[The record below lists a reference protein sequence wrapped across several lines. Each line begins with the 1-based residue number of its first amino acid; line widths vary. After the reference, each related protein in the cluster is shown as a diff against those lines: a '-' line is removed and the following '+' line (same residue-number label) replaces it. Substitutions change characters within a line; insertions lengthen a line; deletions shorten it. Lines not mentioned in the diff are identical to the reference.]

1 MFEEE
6 SVGSPIWKPNESQIR
21 NANITKLLS
30 HANQKAGLDFSNYW
44 DLHQYSIDHSDKFWR
59 LVADYCGAIGDF
71 SGPVRVGES
80 MIDTKWFPE
89 ASLNFSETMLARR
102 DKADAIVFRGENKVE
117 LRLSF
122 NDLYEQ
128 VAKVQAHMK
137 ACGVGPGDRVAAFVP
152 NHPAAIIGMLATSS
166 IGAIWS
172 SCSPD
177 FGKQGV
183 LDRFGQIEPKLIFV
197 VDGYYY
203 NGKAHDTIERVKGFL
218 DNLPSIENIVMV
230 EYIQTYQGDI
240 ESCSTL
246 LEVLSSQPENEVVF
260 THVPFDHPLCILYSS
275 GTTGAP
281 KCIVHGHGGT
291 LLQHLKELQLHA
303 DVREDDRVFYFTTCS
318 WMMWNWLVSALAS
331 KATVMLYDG
340 SPFYPG
346 PRTLWD
352 FAEAEKFTLFGTSA
366 KYVEAL
372 QKVGFSPKSEHNL
385 EALRG
390 MASTGSP
397 LSAEGYDFV
406 YSEIKDDLH
415 LASISG
421 GTDIVSCFVLGV
433 PILPVYRGEIQ
444 APGLGMDVQVWSD
457 EGESVHQERGELI
470 CAQSFPSRPVFFWSD
485 EGDKKYHSAYY
496 EHFENVWA
504 HGDFAEITEHGGV
517 VIYGRSDAVLNPGGV
532 RIGTAEIY
540 RQVDKVEAV
549 LESIVIGQ
557 EWKNDVRVVL
567 FVKMREG
574 QELTDVLI
582 KGIKSTIRTECTPRH
597 VPAKILEVGDIPRTK
612 SGKIVE
618 ISVRDIVHGREIKN
632 KESLANPE
640 ALEFFKNR
648 VELLSI

>member
-1 MFEEE
+1 M
-6 SVGSPIWKPNESQIR
+6 STPIWKPNESQIL
-21 NANITKLLS
+21 NANVTKFIS
-30 HANQKAGLDFSNYW
+30 FVNQERGLKLSNYW
-44 DLHQYSIDHSDKFWR
+44 DLHQFSIDHSDNFWR
-59 LVADYCGAIGDF
+59 LCADYCGAVGDF
-71 SGPVRVGES
+71 SGPERVGES
-80 MIDTKWFPE
+80 MVDTQWFPE
-89 ASLNFSETMLARR
+89 AKLNFAETMLSRR
-102 DKADAIVFRGENKVE
+102 DEKDAIVFRGENKIE

-122 NDLYEQ
+122 SDLYLQ
-128 VAKVQAHMK
+128 VAKVQSHMRS
-137 ACGVGPGDRVAAFVP
+137 CGVGPGDRVAAFLP
-152 NHPAAIIGMLATSS
+152 NHPAAIIGMLATTS

-177 FGKQGV
+177 FGRQGV
-183 LDRFGQIEPKLIFV
+183 LDRFGQIEPKMIFV

-203 NGKAHDTIERVKGFL
+203 NGKAHDTIERVKSFL
-218 DNLPSIENIVMV
+218 DDLPSVEKVVMV
-230 EYIQTYQGDI
+230 EYIQTYTGDI
-240 ESCSTL
+240 ENCSTL
-246 LEVLSSQPENEVVF
+246 LEITSNLPDKEVEF
-260 THVPFDHPLCILYSS
+260 KQVPFDHPLYILYSS

-291 LLQHLKELQLHA
+291 LLQHLKEQQLHA
-303 DVREDDRVFYFTTCS
+303 DIRKDDRVFYFTTCS

-331 KATVMLYDG
+331 KATLMLYDG

-346 PRTLWD
+346 AKALWD

-366 KYVEAL
+366 KYIEAL
-372 QKVGFSPKSEHNL
+372 QKVGFSPKSGRNL

-433 PILPVYRGEIQ
+433 PTLPVYRGEIQ
-444 APGLGMDVQVWSD
+444 APGLGMDVQVWND
-457 EGESVHQERGELI
+457 EGESVRQQRGELI
-470 CAQSFPSRPVFFWSD
+470 CAQSFPSRPVFFWRD
-485 EGDKKYHSAYY
+485 EGGQKYYSAYY
-496 EHFENVWA
+496 EHFEGVWA
-504 HGDFAEITEHGGV
+504 HGDFAEITKNGGV

-540 RQVDKVEAV
+540 RQVDKIEAV

-574 QELTDVLI
+574 QELTDSLI
-582 KGIKSTIRTECTPRH
+582 QEIKLVIRTECTPRH

-618 ISVRDIVHGREIKN
+618 ISVRDIVHGLEIKN

-648 VELLSI
+648 EELLSI

>member
-1 MFEEE
+1 M
-6 SVGSPIWKPNESQIR
+6 STPIWKPNESQIL
-21 NANITKLLS
+21 NANVTKFIS
-30 HANQKAGLDFSNYW
+30 FVNQERGLKLSNYW
-44 DLHQYSIDHSDKFWR
+44 DLHQFSIDHSDNFWR
-59 LVADYCGAIGDF
+59 LCADYCGAVGDF
-71 SGPVRVGES
+71 SGPERVGES
-80 MIDTKWFPE
+80 MVDTQWFPE
-89 ASLNFSETMLARR
+89 AKLNFAETMLSRR
-102 DKADAIVFRGENKVE
+102 DEKDAIVFRGENKIE
-117 LRLSF
+117 LHLSF
-122 NDLYEQ
+122 SDLYLQ
-128 VAKVQAHMK
+128 VAKVQSHMRS
-137 ACGVGPGDRVAAFVP
+137 CGVGPGDRVAAFLP
-152 NHPAAIIGMLATSS
+152 NHPAAIIGMLATTS

-183 LDRFGQIEPKLIFV
+183 LDRFGQIEPKMIFV

-203 NGKAHDTIERVKGFL
+203 NGKAHDTIERVKSFL
-218 DNLPSIENIVMV
+218 DDLPSVEKVVMV
-230 EYIQTYQGDI
+230 EYIQTYTGDI
-240 ESCSTL
+240 ENCSTL
-246 LEVLSSQPENEVVF
+246 LEITSNLPDKEVEF
-260 THVPFDHPLCILYSS
+260 KQVPFDHPLYILYSS

-291 LLQHLKELQLHA
+291 LLQHLKEQQLHA
-303 DVREDDRVFYFTTCS
+303 DIRKDDRVFYFTTCS

-346 PRTLWD
+346 AKALWD

-366 KYVEAL
+366 KYIEAL
-372 QKVGFSPKSEHNL
+372 QKVGFSPKSGRNL

-433 PILPVYRGEIQ
+433 PTLPVYRGEIQ
-444 APGLGMDVQVWSD
+444 APGLGMDVQVWND
-457 EGESVHQERGELI
+457 EGESVRQQRGELI
-470 CAQSFPSRPVFFWSD
+470 CEQSFPSRPVFFWRD
-485 EGDKKYHSAYY
+485 EGGQKYYSAYY
-496 EHFENVWA
+496 EHFEGVWA
-504 HGDFAEITEHGGV
+504 HGDFAEITKHGGV

-540 RQVDKVEAV
+540 RQVDKIEAV

-574 QELTDVLI
+574 QELTDSLI
-582 KGIKSTIRTECTPRH
+582 QEVKLVIRSECTPRH

-618 ISVRDIVHGREIKN
+618 ISVRDIVHGLEIKN

-648 VELLSI
+648 EELLSI

>member
-1 MFEEE
+1 M
-6 SVGSPIWKPNESQIR
+6 STPIWKPNESQIL
-21 NANITKLLS
+21 NANVTKFIS
-30 HANQKAGLDFSNYW
+30 FVNQERGLKLSNYW
-44 DLHQYSIDHSDKFWR
+44 DLHQFSIDHSDNFWR
-59 LVADYCGAIGDF
+59 LCADYCGAVGDF
-71 SGPVRVGES
+71 SGPEQLGES
-80 MIDTKWFPE
+80 MVDTQWFPE
-89 ASLNFSETMLARR
+89 AKLNFAETMLSRR
-102 DKADAIVFRGENKVE
+102 DEKDAIVFRGENKIE

-122 NDLYEQ
+122 SDLYLQ
-128 VAKVQAHMK
+128 VAKVQSHMRS
-137 ACGVGPGDRVAAFVP
+137 CGVGPGDRVAAFLP
-152 NHPAAIIGMLATSS
+152 NHPAAIIGMLATTS

-177 FGKQGV
+177 FGRQGV
-183 LDRFGQIEPKLIFV
+183 LDRFGQIEPKMIFV

-203 NGKAHDTIERVKGFL
+203 NGKAHDTIERVKSFL
-218 DNLPSIENIVMV
+218 DDLPSVEKVVMV
-230 EYIQTYQGDI
+230 EYIQTYTGDI
-240 ESCSTL
+240 ENCSTL
-246 LEVLSSQPENEVVF
+246 LEITSNLPDKEVEF
-260 THVPFDHPLCILYSS
+260 KQVPFDHPLYILYSS

-291 LLQHLKELQLHA
+291 LLQHLKEQQLHA
-303 DVREDDRVFYFTTCS
+303 DIRKDDRVFYFTTCS

-346 PRTLWD
+346 AKALWD

-366 KYVEAL
+366 KYIEAL
-372 QKVGFSPKSEHNL
+372 QKVGFSPKSGRNL

-433 PILPVYRGEIQ
+433 PTLPVYRGEIQ
-444 APGLGMDVQVWSD
+444 APGLGMDVQVWND
-457 EGESVHQERGELI
+457 EGESVRQQRGELI
-470 CAQSFPSRPVFFWSD
+470 CAQSFPSRPVFFWRD
-485 EGDKKYHSAYY
+485 EGGQKYYSAYY
-496 EHFENVWA
+496 EHFEGVWA
-504 HGDFAEITEHGGV
+504 HGDFAEITKHGGV

-540 RQVDKVEAV
+540 RQVDKIEAV

-574 QELTDVLI
+574 QELTDSLI
-582 KGIKSTIRTECTPRH
+582 QEIKLVIRTECTPRH

-618 ISVRDIVHGREIKN
+618 ISVRDIVHGLEIKN

-648 VELLSI
+648 EELLSI

>member
-1 MFEEE
+1 M
-6 SVGSPIWKPNESQIR
+6 SSPIWKPNESQIL
-21 NANITKLLS
+21 NANVTKFIS
-30 HANQKAGLDFSNYW
+30 FVNQERGLKLSNYW
-44 DLHQYSIDHSDKFWR
+44 DLHQFSIDHSDNFWR
-59 LVADYCGAIGDF
+59 LCADYCGAVGDF
-71 SGPVRVGES
+71 SGPERVGES
-80 MIDTKWFPE
+80 MVDTQWFPE
-89 ASLNFSETMLARR
+89 AKLNFAETMLSRR
-102 DKADAIVFRGENKVE
+102 DEKDAIVFRGENKIE

-122 NDLYEQ
+122 SDLYLQ
-128 VAKVQAHMK
+128 VAKVQSHMRS
-137 ACGVGPGDRVAAFVP
+137 CGVGPGDRVAAFLP
-152 NHPAAIIGMLATSS
+152 NHPAAIIGMLATTS

-177 FGKQGV
+177 FGRQGV
-183 LDRFGQIEPKLIFV
+183 LDRFGQIEPKMIFV

-203 NGKAHDTIERVKGFL
+203 NGKAHDTIERVKSFL
-218 DNLPSIENIVMV
+218 DDLPSVEKVVMV
-230 EYIQTYQGDI
+230 EYIQTYTGDI
-240 ESCSTL
+240 ENCSTL
-246 LEVLSSQPENEVVF
+246 LEITSNLPDNEVEF
-260 THVPFDHPLCILYSS
+260 KQVPFDHPLYILYSS

-291 LLQHLKELQLHA
+291 LLQHLKEQQLHA
-303 DVREDDRVFYFTTCS
+303 DIRKDDRVFYFTTCS

-346 PRTLWD
+346 AKALWD

-366 KYVEAL
+366 KYIEAL
-372 QKVGFSPKSEHNL
+372 QKVGFSPKSGRNL
-385 EALRG
+385 EALRS

-397 LSAEGYDFV
+397 LSAEAYDFV

-433 PILPVYRGEIQ
+433 PTLPVYRGEIQ
-444 APGLGMDVQVWSD
+444 APGLGMDVQVWND
-457 EGESVHQERGELI
+457 EGESVRQQRGELI
-470 CAQSFPSRPVFFWSD
+470 CAQSFPSRPVFFWRD
-485 EGDKKYHSAYY
+485 EGGQKYYSAYY
-496 EHFENVWA
+496 EHFEGVWA
-504 HGDFAEITEHGGV
+504 HGDFAEITKHGGV

-540 RQVDKVEAV
+540 RQVDKIEAV

-574 QELTDVLI
+574 QELTDSLI
-582 KGIKSTIRTECTPRH
+582 QEIKLVIRTECTPRH

-618 ISVRDIVHGREIKN
+618 ISVRDIVHGLEIKN

-648 VELLSI
+648 EELLSI

>member
-1 MFEEE
+1 VNQER
-6 SVGSPIWKPNESQIR
+6 GL
-21 NANITKLLS
+21 KL
-30 HANQKAGLDFSNYW
+30 SNYW
-44 DLHQYSIDHSDKFWR
+44 DLHQYSINHSNDFWR
-59 LVADYCGAIGDF
+59 MCADYCGAVGDF
-71 SGPVRVGES
+71 SGPERVGES
-80 MIDTKWFPE
+80 MVDSQWFPE
-89 ASLNFSETMLARR
+89 AKLNFAETMLSRR
-102 DKADAIVFRGENKVE
+102 DEKDAIVFRGENKIE

-122 NDLYEQ
+122 SDLYLQ
-128 VAKVQAHMK
+128 VAKVQSHMRS
-137 ACGVGPGDRVAAFVP
+137 CGVGPGDRVAAFLP
-152 NHPAAIIGMLATSS
+152 NHPAAIIGMLATTS

-177 FGKQGV
+177 FGRQGV
-183 LDRFGQIEPKLIFV
+183 LDRFGQIEPKMIFV

-203 NGKAHDTIERVKGFL
+203 NGKAHDTIERVKSFL
-218 DNLPSIENIVMV
+218 DDLPSVEKVVMV
-230 EYIQTYQGDI
+230 EYIQTYTGDI
-240 ESCSTL
+240 ENCSTL
-246 LEVLSSQPENEVVF
+246 LEITSNLPDKEVEF
-260 THVPFDHPLCILYSS
+260 KQVPFDHPLYILYSS

-291 LLQHLKELQLHA
+291 LLQHLKEQQLHA
-303 DVREDDRVFYFTTCS
+303 DIRKDDRVFYFTTCS

-346 PRTLWD
+346 AKALWD

-366 KYVEAL
+366 KYIEAL
-372 QKVGFSPKSEHNL
+372 QKVGFSPKSGRNL

-433 PILPVYRGEIQ
+433 PTLPVYRGEIQ
-444 APGLGMDVQVWSD
+444 APGLGMDVQVWND
-457 EGESVHQERGELI
+457 EGESVRQQRGELI
-470 CAQSFPSRPVFFWSD
+470 CAQSFPSRPVFFWRD
-485 EGDKKYHSAYY
+485 EGGQKYYSAYY
-496 EHFENVWA
+496 EHFEGVWA
-504 HGDFAEITEHGGV
+504 HGDFAEITKHGGV

-540 RQVDKVEAV
+540 RQVDKIEAV

-574 QELTDVLI
+574 QELTDNLI
-582 KGIKSTIRTECTPRH
+582 QEIKLVIRTECTPRH

-618 ISVRDIVHGREIKN
+618 ISVRDIVHGLEIKN

-648 VELLSI
+648 EELLSI

>member
-1 MFEEE
+1 M
-6 SVGSPIWKPNESQIR
+6 SSPIWTPNETQIQ
-21 NANITKLLS
+21 NANITNFLS
-30 HANQKAGLDFSNYW
+30 FTNQKISTKLSNYW
-44 DLHQYSIDHSDKFWR
+44 DLHQYSIDHSDEFWQ
-59 LVADYCGAIGDF
+59 LVADFCDAIGDF
-71 SGPVRVGES
+71 SGPVRLGES

-89 ASLNFSETMLARR
+89 ASLNFAETMLARR
-102 DKADAIVFRGENKVE
+102 DNANAIVFRGEDKVE

-122 NDLYEQ
+122 ADVYTQ
-128 VAKVQAHMK
+128 VAKVQAHMRD
-137 ACGVGPGDRVAAFVP
+137 CGVGEGDRVAAFLP
-152 NHPAAIIGMLATSS
+152 NHPAAIIGMLAATS

-183 LDRFGQIEPKLIFV
+183 LDRFGQIEPKMIFV

-203 NGKAHDTIERVKGFL
+203 NGKAHDTIERVKSFL
-218 DNLPSIENIVMV
+218 DDLPSIENIVMV
-230 EYIQTYQGDI
+230 EYIQSYQTDI
-240 ESCSTL
+240 QNCSTL
-246 LEVLSSQPENEVVF
+246 SEILSSRQDNEVDF
-260 THVPFDHPLCILYSS
+260 LRVPFDHPLCILYSS

-303 DVREDDRVFYFTTCS
+303 DVRKDDRVFYFTTCS

-331 KATVMLYDG
+331 KAAVMLYDG

-346 PRTLWD
+346 AKALWD

-366 KYVEAL
+366 KYIEAL
-372 QKVGFSPKSEHNL
+372 QKANYSPKSEHNL
-385 EALRG
+385 ESLRG

-433 PILPVYRGEIQ
+433 PTLPVYRGEIQ
-444 APGLGMDVQVWSD
+444 APGLGMDVQVWND
-457 EGESVHQERGELI
+457 EVESVRQERGELI
-470 CAQSFPSRPVFFWSD
+470 CAQSFPSRPVFFWRD
-485 EGDKKYHSAYY
+485 EGGQKYYSAYY
-496 EHFENVWA
+496 EHFQDIWA
-504 HGDFAEITEHGGV
+504 HGDFAEVTEHGGV

-540 RQVDKVEAV
+540 RQVDKVEAI

-574 QELTDVLI
+574 QELTDDLI
-582 KGIKSTIRTECTPRH
+582 KEIKSVIRRECTPRH

-648 VELLSI
+648 EEISSI

>member
-1 MFEEE
+1 M
-6 SVGSPIWKPNESQIR
+6 SSPIWKPNESQIL
-21 NANITKLLS
+21 NANVTKFIS
-30 HANQKAGLDFSNYW
+30 FVNQERGLKLSNYW
-44 DLHQYSIDHSDKFWR
+44 DLHQYSINHSNDFWR
-59 LVADYCGAIGDF
+59 MCADYCGAVGDF
-71 SGPVRVGES
+71 SGPERVGES
-80 MIDTKWFPE
+80 MVDSQWFPE
-89 ASLNFSETMLARR
+89 AKLNFAETMLSRR
-102 DKADAIVFRGENKVE
+102 DEKDAIVFRGENKIE

-122 NDLYEQ
+122 SDLYLQ
-128 VAKVQAHMK
+128 VAKVQSHMRS
-137 ACGVGPGDRVAAFVP
+137 CGVGPGDRVAAFLP
-152 NHPAAIIGMLATSS
+152 NHPAAIIGMLATTS

-177 FGKQGV
+177 FGRQGV
-183 LDRFGQIEPKLIFV
+183 LDRFGQIEPKMIFV

-203 NGKAHDTIERVKGFL
+203 NGKAHDTIERVKSFL
-218 DNLPSIENIVMV
+218 DDLPSVEKVVMV
-230 EYIQTYQGDI
+230 EYIQTYTGDI
-240 ESCSTL
+240 ENCSTL
-246 LEVLSSQPENEVVF
+246 LEITSNLPDKEVEF
-260 THVPFDHPLCILYSS
+260 KQVPFDHPLYILYSS

-291 LLQHLKELQLHA
+291 LLQHLKEQQLHA
-303 DVREDDRVFYFTTCS
+303 DIRKDDRVFYFTTCS

-346 PRTLWD
+346 AKALWD

-366 KYVEAL
+366 KYIEAL
-372 QKVGFSPKSEHNL
+372 QKVGFSPKSGRNL

-433 PILPVYRGEIQ
+433 PTLPVYRGEIQ
-444 APGLGMDVQVWSD
+444 APGLGMDVQVWND
-457 EGESVHQERGELI
+457 EGESVRQQRGELI
-470 CAQSFPSRPVFFWSD
+470 CAQSFPSRPVFFWRD
-485 EGDKKYHSAYY
+485 EGGQKYYSAYY
-496 EHFENVWA
+496 EHFEGVWA
-504 HGDFAEITEHGGV
+504 HGDFAEITKHGGV

-540 RQVDKVEAV
+540 RQVDKIEAV

-574 QELTDVLI
+574 QELTDSLI
-582 KGIKSTIRTECTPRH
+582 QEIKLVIRTECTPRH

-618 ISVRDIVHGREIKN
+618 ISVRDIVHGLEIKN

-648 VELLSI
+648 EELLSI

>member
-1 MFEEE
+1 M
-6 SVGSPIWKPNESQIR
+6 V
-21 NANITKLLS
+21 
-30 HANQKAGLDFSNYW
+30 
-44 DLHQYSIDHSDKFWR
+44 
-59 LVADYCGAIGDF
+59 
-71 SGPVRVGES
+71 
-80 MIDTKWFPE
+80 DTQWFPE
-89 ASLNFSETMLARR
+89 AKLNFAETMLSRR
-102 DKADAIVFRGENKVE
+102 DEKDAIVFRGENKIE

-122 NDLYEQ
+122 SDLYLQ
-128 VAKVQAHMK
+128 VAKVQSHMRS
-137 ACGVGPGDRVAAFVP
+137 CGVGPGDRVAAFLP
-152 NHPAAIIGMLATSS
+152 NHPAAIIGMLATTS

-177 FGKQGV
+177 FGRQGV
-183 LDRFGQIEPKLIFV
+183 LDRFGQIEPKMIFV

-203 NGKAHDTIERVKGFL
+203 NGKAHDTIERVKSFL
-218 DNLPSIENIVMV
+218 DDLPSVEKVVMV
-230 EYIQTYQGDI
+230 EYIQTYTGDI
-240 ESCSTL
+240 ENCSTL
-246 LEVLSSQPENEVVF
+246 LEITSNLPDKEVEF
-260 THVPFDHPLCILYSS
+260 KQVPFDHPLYILYSS

-291 LLQHLKELQLHA
+291 LLQHLKEQQLHA
-303 DVREDDRVFYFTTCS
+303 DIRKDDRVFYFTTCS

-346 PRTLWD
+346 AKALWD

-366 KYVEAL
+366 KYIEAL
-372 QKVGFSPKSEHNL
+372 QKVGFSPKSGRNL

-433 PILPVYRGEIQ
+433 PTLPVYRGEIQ
-444 APGLGMDVQVWSD
+444 APGLGMDVQVWND
-457 EGESVHQERGELI
+457 EGESVRQQRGELI
-470 CAQSFPSRPVFFWSD
+470 CAQSFPSRPVFFWRD
-485 EGDKKYHSAYY
+485 EGGQKYYSAYY
-496 EHFENVWA
+496 EHFEGVWA
-504 HGDFAEITEHGGV
+504 HGDFAEITKHGGV

-540 RQVDKVEAV
+540 RQVDKIEAV

-574 QELTDVLI
+574 QELTDSLI
-582 KGIKSTIRTECTPRH
+582 QEIKLVIRTECTPRH

-618 ISVRDIVHGREIKN
+618 ISVRDIVHGLEIKN

-648 VELLSI
+648 EELLSI

>member
-1 MFEEE
+1 M
-6 SVGSPIWKPNESQIR
+6 STPIWKPNESQIL
-21 NANITKLLS
+21 NANVTKFIS
-30 HANQKAGLDFSNYW
+30 FVNQERGLKLSNYW
-44 DLHQYSIDHSDKFWR
+44 DLHQFSIDHSDNFWR
-59 LVADYCGAIGDF
+59 LCADYCGAVGDF
-71 SGPVRVGES
+71 SGPERVGES
-80 MIDTKWFPE
+80 MVDTQWFPE
-89 ASLNFSETMLARR
+89 AKLNFAETMLSRR
-102 DKADAIVFRGENKVE
+102 DEKDAIVFRGENKIE

-122 NDLYEQ
+122 SDLYLQ
-128 VAKVQAHMK
+128 VAKVQSHMRS
-137 ACGVGPGDRVAAFVP
+137 CGVGPGDRVAAFLP
-152 NHPAAIIGMLATSS
+152 NHPAAIIGMLATTS

-177 FGKQGV
+177 FGRQGV
-183 LDRFGQIEPKLIFV
+183 LDRFGQIEPKMIFV

-203 NGKAHDTIERVKGFL
+203 NGKAHDTIERVKSFL
-218 DNLPSIENIVMV
+218 DDLPSVEKVVMV
-230 EYIQTYQGDI
+230 EYIQTYTGDI
-240 ESCSTL
+240 ENCSTL
-246 LEVLSSQPENEVVF
+246 LEITSNLPDKEVEF
-260 THVPFDHPLCILYSS
+260 KQVPFDHPLYILYSS

-291 LLQHLKELQLHA
+291 LLQHLKEQQLHA
-303 DVREDDRVFYFTTCS
+303 DIRKDDRVFYFTTCS

-346 PRTLWD
+346 AKALWD

-366 KYVEAL
+366 KYIESL
-372 QKVGFSPKSEHNL
+372 QKVDFSPKSGRNL

-433 PILPVYRGEIQ
+433 PTLPVYRGEIQ
-444 APGLGMDVQVWSD
+444 APGLGMDVQVWND
-457 EGESVHQERGELI
+457 EGESVRQQRGELI
-470 CAQSFPSRPVFFWSD
+470 CAQSFPSRPVFFWRD
-485 EGDKKYHSAYY
+485 EGGQKYYSAYY
-496 EHFENVWA
+496 EHFEGVWA
-504 HGDFAEITEHGGV
+504 HGDFAEITKHGGV

-540 RQVDKVEAV
+540 RQVDKIEAV

-574 QELTDVLI
+574 QELTDSLI
-582 KGIKSTIRTECTPRH
+582 QEIKLVIRTECTPRH

-618 ISVRDIVHGREIKN
+618 ISVRDIVHGLEIKN

-648 VELLSI
+648 EELLSI

>member
-1 MFEEE
+1 M
-6 SVGSPIWKPNESQIR
+6 STPIWKPNESQIL
-21 NANITKLLS
+21 NANVTKFIS
-30 HANQKAGLDFSNYW
+30 FVNQERGLKLSNYW
-44 DLHQYSIDHSDKFWR
+44 DLHQFSIDDSDNFWR
-59 LVADYCGAIGDF
+59 LCADYCGAVGDF
-71 SGPVRVGES
+71 SGPERVGES
-80 MIDTKWFPE
+80 MVDTQWFPE
-89 ASLNFSETMLARR
+89 AKLNFAETMLSRR
-102 DKADAIVFRGENKVE
+102 DEKDAIVFRGENKIE

-122 NDLYEQ
+122 SDLYLQ
-128 VAKVQAHMK
+128 VAKVQSHMRS
-137 ACGVGPGDRVAAFVP
+137 CGVGPGDRVAAFLP
-152 NHPAAIIGMLATSS
+152 NHPAAIIGMLATTS

-177 FGKQGV
+177 FGRQGV
-183 LDRFGQIEPKLIFV
+183 LDRFGQIEPKMIFV

-203 NGKAHDTIERVKGFL
+203 NGKAHDTIERVKSFL
-218 DNLPSIENIVMV
+218 DDLPSVEKVVMV
-230 EYIQTYQGDI
+230 EYIQTYTGDI
-240 ESCSTL
+240 ENCSTL
-246 LEVLSSQPENEVVF
+246 LEITSNLPDKEVEF
-260 THVPFDHPLCILYSS
+260 KQVPFDHPLYILYSS

-291 LLQHLKELQLHA
+291 LLQHLKEQQLHA
-303 DVREDDRVFYFTTCS
+303 DIRKDDRVFYFTTCS

-346 PRTLWD
+346 AKALWD

-366 KYVEAL
+366 KYIEAL
-372 QKVGFSPKSEHNL
+372 QKVGFSPKSGRNL

-433 PILPVYRGEIQ
+433 PTLPVYRGEIQ
-444 APGLGMDVQVWSD
+444 APGLGMDVQVWND
-457 EGESVHQERGELI
+457 EGESVRQQRGELI
-470 CAQSFPSRPVFFWSD
+470 CAQSFPSRPVFFWRD
-485 EGDKKYHSAYY
+485 EGGQKYYSAYY
-496 EHFENVWA
+496 EHFEGVWA
-504 HGDFAEITEHGGV
+504 HGDFAEITKHGGV

-540 RQVDKVEAV
+540 RQVDKIEAV

-574 QELTDVLI
+574 QELTDSLI
-582 KGIKSTIRTECTPRH
+582 QEIKLVIRTECTPRH

-618 ISVRDIVHGREIKN
+618 ISVRDIVHGLEIKN

-648 VELLSI
+648 EELLSI

>member
-1 MFEEE
+1 M
-6 SVGSPIWKPNESQIR
+6 SSPIWKPNESQIL
-21 NANITKLLS
+21 NANVTKFIS
-30 HANQKAGLDFSNYW
+30 FVNQERGLKLSNYW
-44 DLHQYSIDHSDKFWR
+44 DLHQFSIDHSDNFWR
-59 LVADYCGAIGDF
+59 LCADYCGAVGDF
-71 SGPVRVGES
+71 SGPERVGES
-80 MIDTKWFPE
+80 MVDTQWFPE
-89 ASLNFSETMLARR
+89 AKLNFAETMLSRR
-102 DKADAIVFRGENKVE
+102 DEKDAIVFRGENKIE

-122 NDLYEQ
+122 SDLYLQ
-128 VAKVQAHMK
+128 VAKVQSHMRS
-137 ACGVGPGDRVAAFVP
+137 CGVGPGDRVAAFLP
-152 NHPAAIIGMLATSS
+152 NHPAAIIGMLATTS

-177 FGKQGV
+177 FGRQGV
-183 LDRFGQIEPKLIFV
+183 LDRFGQIEPKMIFV

-203 NGKAHDTIERVKGFL
+203 NGKAHDTIERVKSFL
-218 DNLPSIENIVMV
+218 DDLPSVEKVVMV
-230 EYIQTYQGDI
+230 EYIQTYTGDI
-240 ESCSTL
+240 ENCSTL
-246 LEVLSSQPENEVVF
+246 LEITSNLPDKEVEF
-260 THVPFDHPLCILYSS
+260 KQVPFDHPLYILYSS

-291 LLQHLKELQLHA
+291 LLQHLKEQQLHA
-303 DVREDDRVFYFTTCS
+303 DIRKDDRVFYFTTCS

-346 PRTLWD
+346 AKALWD

-366 KYVEAL
+366 KYIESL
-372 QKVGFSPKSEHNL
+372 QKVGFSPKSGRNL
-385 EALRG
+385 EALRS

-397 LSAEGYDFV
+397 LSAEAYDFV

-433 PILPVYRGEIQ
+433 PTLPVYRGEIQ
-444 APGLGMDVQVWSD
+444 APGLGMDVQVWND
-457 EGESVHQERGELI
+457 EGESVRQQRGELI
-470 CAQSFPSRPVFFWSD
+470 CAQSFPSRPVFFWRD
-485 EGDKKYHSAYY
+485 EGGQKYYSAYY
-496 EHFENVWA
+496 EHFEGVWA
-504 HGDFAEITEHGGV
+504 HGDFAEITKNGGV

-540 RQVDKVEAV
+540 RQVDKIEAV

-567 FVKMREG
+567 FVKMRDG
-574 QELTDVLI
+574 QELTDNLI
-582 KGIKSTIRTECTPRH
+582 QEIKLIIRTECTPRH

-618 ISVRDIVHGREIKN
+618 ISVRDIVHGLEIKN

-648 VELLSI
+648 EELLSI

>member
-1 MFEEE
+1 MNQER
-6 SVGSPIWKPNESQIR
+6 GL
-21 NANITKLLS
+21 KL
-30 HANQKAGLDFSNYW
+30 SNYW
-44 DLHQYSIDHSDKFWR
+44 DLHQFSIDHSDNFWR
-59 LVADYCGAIGDF
+59 LCADYCGAVGDF
-71 SGPVRVGES
+71 SGPERVGES
-80 MIDTKWFPE
+80 MVDTQWFPE
-89 ASLNFSETMLARR
+89 AKLNFAETMLSRR
-102 DKADAIVFRGENKVE
+102 DEKDAIVFRGENKIE

-122 NDLYEQ
+122 SDLYLQ
-128 VAKVQAHMK
+128 VAKVQSHMRS
-137 ACGVGPGDRVAAFVP
+137 CGVGPGDRVAAFLP
-152 NHPAAIIGMLATSS
+152 NHPAAIIGMLATTS

-177 FGKQGV
+177 FGRQGV
-183 LDRFGQIEPKLIFV
+183 LDRFGQIEPKMIFV

-203 NGKAHDTIERVKGFL
+203 NGKAHDTIERVKSFL
-218 DNLPSIENIVMV
+218 DDLPSVEKVVMV
-230 EYIQTYQGDI
+230 EYIQTYTGDI
-240 ESCSTL
+240 ENCSTL
-246 LEVLSSQPENEVVF
+246 LEITSNLPDKEVEF
-260 THVPFDHPLCILYSS
+260 KQVPFDHPLYILYSS

-291 LLQHLKELQLHA
+291 LLQHLKEQQLHA
-303 DVREDDRVFYFTTCS
+303 DIRKDDRVFYFTTCS

-346 PRTLWD
+346 AKALWD

-366 KYVEAL
+366 KYIEAL
-372 QKVGFSPKSEHNL
+372 QKVGFSPKSGRNL
-385 EALRG
+385 EALRS

-397 LSAEGYDFV
+397 LSAEAYDFV

-433 PILPVYRGEIQ
+433 PTLPVYRGEIQ
-444 APGLGMDVQVWSD
+444 APGLGMDVQVWND
-457 EGESVHQERGELI
+457 EGESVRQQRGELI
-470 CAQSFPSRPVFFWSD
+470 CAQSFPSRPVFFWRD
-485 EGDKKYHSAYY
+485 EGGQKYYSAYY
-496 EHFENVWA
+496 EHFEGVWA
-504 HGDFAEITEHGGV
+504 HGDFAEITKNGGV

-540 RQVDKVEAV
+540 RQVDKIEAV

-574 QELTDVLI
+574 QELTDNLI
-582 KGIKSTIRTECTPRH
+582 QEIKLVIRTECTPRH

-618 ISVRDIVHGREIKN
+618 ISVRDIVHGLEIKN

-648 VELLSI
+648 EELLSI

>member
-1 MFEEE
+1 M
-6 SVGSPIWKPNESQIR
+6 SSPIWKPNKSQIS
-21 NANITKLLS
+21 NANITKFLS
-30 HANQKAGLDFSNYW
+30 YVSQNKNIELNNYW
-44 DLHQYSIDHSDKFWR
+44 ELHQYSIDFSEEFWR

-80 MIDTKWFPE
+80 MIDTTWFPE
-89 ASLNFSETMLARR
+89 ASLNFAETMLARR
-102 DKADAIVFRGENKVE
+102 DNADAIVFRGEDKVE

-122 NDLYEQ
+122 ADVYTQ
-128 VAKVQAHMK
+128 VAKVQAHMRD
-137 ACGVGPGDRVAAFVP
+137 CGVGEGDRVAAFLP
-152 NHPAAIIGMLATSS
+152 NHPAAIIGMLAATS

-183 LDRFGQIEPKLIFV
+183 LDRFGQIEPKMIFV

-203 NGKAHDTIERVKGFL
+203 NGKAHDTIERVKSFL
-218 DNLPSIENIVMV
+218 DDLPSIENIVMV
-230 EYIQTYQGDI
+230 EYIQSYQGDI
-240 ESCSTL
+240 QNCSTL
-246 LEVLSSQPENEVVF
+246 SEILSSRQDNEVDF
-260 THVPFDHPLCILYSS
+260 LRVPFDHPLCILYSS

-346 PRTLWD
+346 AKALWD

-366 KYVEAL
+366 KYIEAL
-372 QKVGFSPKSEHNL
+372 QKSNYSPKSQHNL
-385 EALRG
+385 ESLRG

-433 PILPVYRGEIQ
+433 PTLPVYRGEIQ
-444 APGLGMDVQVWSD
+444 APGLGMNVQVWND
-457 EGESVHQERGELI
+457 GGESVHKERGELI
-470 CAQSFPSRPVFFWSD
+470 CAQSFPSRPVFFWKD
-485 EGDKKYHSAYY
+485 EGGQKYYSAYY
-496 EHFENVWA
+496 DHFEGVWA

-574 QELTDVLI
+574 QELTDDLI
-582 KGIKSTIRTECTPRH
+582 KEIKSVIRRECTPRH

-648 VELLSI
+648 EEISSI

>member
-1 MFEEE
+1 M
-6 SVGSPIWKPNESQIR
+6 SSPIWKPNESQIL
-21 NANITKLLS
+21 NANVTKFISFVNQERGLKLS
-30 HANQKAGLDFSNYW
+30 SYW
-44 DLHQYSIDHSDKFWR
+44 DLHQFSIDHSDNFWR
-59 LVADYCGAIGDF
+59 LCADYCGAVGDF
-71 SGPVRVGES
+71 SGPERVGES
-80 MIDTKWFPE
+80 MVDTQWFPE
-89 ASLNFSETMLARR
+89 AKLNFAETMLSRR
-102 DKADAIVFRGENKVE
+102 DEKDAIVFRGENKIE

-122 NDLYEQ
+122 SDLYLQ
-128 VAKVQAHMK
+128 VAKVQSHMRS
-137 ACGVGPGDRVAAFVP
+137 CGVGPGDRVAAFLP
-152 NHPAAIIGMLATSS
+152 NHPAAIIGMLATTS

-177 FGKQGV
+177 FGRQGV
-183 LDRFGQIEPKLIFV
+183 LDRFGQIEPKMIFV

-203 NGKAHDTIERVKGFL
+203 NGKAHDTIERVKSFL
-218 DNLPSIENIVMV
+218 DDLPSVEKVVMV
-230 EYIQTYQGDI
+230 EYIQTYTGDI
-240 ESCSTL
+240 ENCSTL
-246 LEVLSSQPENEVVF
+246 LEITSNLPDKEVEF
-260 THVPFDHPLCILYSS
+260 KQVPFDHPLYILYSS

-291 LLQHLKELQLHA
+291 LLQHLKEQQLHA
-303 DVREDDRVFYFTTCS
+303 DIRKDDRVFYFTTCS

-331 KATVMLYDG
+331 KATLMLYDG

-346 PRTLWD
+346 AKALWD

-366 KYVEAL
+366 KYIEAL
-372 QKVGFSPKSEHNL
+372 QKVGFSPKSGRNL

-433 PILPVYRGEIQ
+433 PTLPVYRGEIQ
-444 APGLGMDVQVWSD
+444 APGLGMDVQVWND
-457 EGESVHQERGELI
+457 QGESVRQQRGELI
-470 CAQSFPSRPVFFWSD
+470 CAQSFPSRPVFFWRD
-485 EGDKKYHSAYY
+485 EGGQKYYSAYY
-496 EHFENVWA
+496 EHFEGVWA
-504 HGDFAEITEHGGV
+504 HGDFAEITKHGGV

-540 RQVDKVEAV
+540 RQVDKIEAV

-574 QELTDVLI
+574 QELTDSLI
-582 KGIKSTIRTECTPRH
+582 QEIKLVISTECTPRH

-618 ISVRDIVHGREIKN
+618 ISVRDIVHGLEIKN

-648 VELLSI
+648 EELLSI

>member
-1 MFEEE
+1 MN
-6 SVGSPIWKPNESQIR
+6 SPIWKPNESQIL
-21 NANITKLLS
+21 NANVTKFIS
-30 HANQKAGLDFSNYW
+30 FVNQERGLKLSNYW
-44 DLHQYSIDHSDKFWR
+44 DLHQFSIDHSDNFWR
-59 LVADYCGAIGDF
+59 LCADYCGAVGDF
-71 SGPVRVGES
+71 SGPERVGES
-80 MIDTKWFPE
+80 MVDTQWFPE
-89 ASLNFSETMLARR
+89 AKLNFAETMLSRR
-102 DKADAIVFRGENKVE
+102 DEKDAIVFRGENKIE

-122 NDLYEQ
+122 SDLYLQ
-128 VAKVQAHMK
+128 VAKVQSHMRS
-137 ACGVGPGDRVAAFVP
+137 CGVGPGDRVAAFLP
-152 NHPAAIIGMLATSS
+152 NHPAAIIGMLATTS

-177 FGKQGV
+177 FGRQGV
-183 LDRFGQIEPKLIFV
+183 LDRFGQIEPKMIFV

-203 NGKAHDTIERVKGFL
+203 NGKAHDTIERVKSFL
-218 DNLPSIENIVMV
+218 DDLPSVEKVVMV
-230 EYIQTYQGDI
+230 EYIQTYTGDI
-240 ESCSTL
+240 ENCSTL
-246 LEVLSSQPENEVVF
+246 LEITSNLPDKEVEF
-260 THVPFDHPLCILYSS
+260 KQVPFDHPLYILYSS

-291 LLQHLKELQLHA
+291 LLQHLKEQQLHA
-303 DVREDDRVFYFTTCS
+303 DIRKDDRVFYFTTCS

-346 PRTLWD
+346 AKALWD

-366 KYVEAL
+366 KYIEAL
-372 QKVGFSPKSEHNL
+372 QKVGFSPKSGRNL

-433 PILPVYRGEIQ
+433 PTLPVYRGEIQ
-444 APGLGMDVQVWSD
+444 APGLGMDVQVWND
-457 EGESVHQERGELI
+457 EGESVRQQRGELI
-470 CAQSFPSRPVFFWSD
+470 CAQSFPSRPVFFWRD
-485 EGDKKYHSAYY
+485 EGGQKYYSAYY
-496 EHFENVWA
+496 EHFEGVWA
-504 HGDFAEITEHGGV
+504 HGDFAEITKHGGV

-540 RQVDKVEAV
+540 RQVDKIEAV

-574 QELTDVLI
+574 QELTDSLI
-582 KGIKSTIRTECTPRH
+582 QEIKLVIRTECTPRH

-618 ISVRDIVHGREIKN
+618 ISVRDIVHGLEIKN

-648 VELLSI
+648 EELLSI

>member
-1 MFEEE
+1 M
-6 SVGSPIWKPNESQIR
+6 SSPIWKPNESQIL
-21 NANITKLLS
+21 NANVTKFIS
-30 HANQKAGLDFSNYW
+30 FVNQERGLKLSNYW
-44 DLHQYSIDHSDKFWR
+44 DLHQFSIDHSDNFWR
-59 LVADYCGAIGDF
+59 LCADYCGAVGDF
-71 SGPVRVGES
+71 SGPERVGES
-80 MIDTKWFPE
+80 MVDTQWFPE
-89 ASLNFSETMLARR
+89 AKLNFAETMLSRR
-102 DKADAIVFRGENKVE
+102 DEKDAIVFRGENKIE

-122 NDLYEQ
+122 SDLYLQ
-128 VAKVQAHMK
+128 VAKVQSHMRS
-137 ACGVGPGDRVAAFVP
+137 CGVGPGDRVAAFLP
-152 NHPAAIIGMLATSS
+152 NHPAAIIGMLATTS

-183 LDRFGQIEPKLIFV
+183 LDRFGQIEPKMIFV

-203 NGKAHDTIERVKGFL
+203 NGKAHDTIERVKSFL
-218 DNLPSIENIVMV
+218 DDLPSVEKVVMV
-230 EYIQTYQGDI
+230 EYIQTYTGDI
-240 ESCSTL
+240 ENCSTL
-246 LEVLSSQPENEVVF
+246 LEITSNLPDKEVEF
-260 THVPFDHPLCILYSS
+260 KQVPFDHPLYILYSS

-291 LLQHLKELQLHA
+291 LLQHLKEQQLHA
-303 DVREDDRVFYFTTCS
+303 DIRKDDRVFYFTTCS

-331 KATVMLYDG
+331 KATLMLYDG

-346 PRTLWD
+346 AKALWD

-366 KYVEAL
+366 KYIESL
-372 QKVGFSPKSEHNL
+372 QKVGFSPKSGRNL

-433 PILPVYRGEIQ
+433 PTLPVYRGEIQ
-444 APGLGMDVQVWSD
+444 APGLGMDVQVWND
-457 EGESVHQERGELI
+457 EGESVRQQRGELI
-470 CAQSFPSRPVFFWSD
+470 CAQSFPSRPVFFWRD
-485 EGDKKYHSAYY
+485 EGGQKYYSAYY
-496 EHFENVWA
+496 EHFEGVWA
-504 HGDFAEITEHGGV
+504 HGDFAEITKHGGV

-540 RQVDKVEAV
+540 RQVDKIEAV

-574 QELTDVLI
+574 QELTDSLI
-582 KGIKSTIRTECTPRH
+582 QEIKLVIRTECTPRH

-618 ISVRDIVHGREIKN
+618 ISVRDIVHGLEIKN

-648 VELLSI
+648 EELLSI

>member
-1 MFEEE
+1 M
-6 SVGSPIWKPNESQIR
+6 SSPIWKPNESQIL
-21 NANITKLLS
+21 NANVTKFIS
-30 HANQKAGLDFSNYW
+30 FVNQERGLKLSNYW
-44 DLHQYSIDHSDKFWR
+44 DLHQFSIDHSDNFWR
-59 LVADYCGAIGDF
+59 LCADYCGAVGDF
-71 SGPVRVGES
+71 SGPKRVGES
-80 MIDTKWFPE
+80 MVDTQWFPE
-89 ASLNFSETMLARR
+89 AKLNFAETMLSRR
-102 DKADAIVFRGENKVE
+102 DEKDAIVFRGENKIE

-122 NDLYEQ
+122 SDLYLQ
-128 VAKVQAHMK
+128 VAKVQSHMRS
-137 ACGVGPGDRVAAFVP
+137 CGVGPGDRVAAFLP
-152 NHPAAIIGMLATSS
+152 NHPAAIIGMLATTS

-177 FGKQGV
+177 FGRQGV
-183 LDRFGQIEPKLIFV
+183 LDRFGQIEPKMIFV

-203 NGKAHDTIERVKGFL
+203 NGKAHDTIERVKSFL
-218 DNLPSIENIVMV
+218 DELPSVEKVVMV
-230 EYIQTYQGDI
+230 EYIQTYTGDI
-240 ESCSTL
+240 ENCSTL
-246 LEVLSSQPENEVVF
+246 LEITSNLPDKEVEF
-260 THVPFDHPLCILYSS
+260 KQVPFDHPLYILYSS

-291 LLQHLKELQLHA
+291 LLQHLKEQQLHA
-303 DVREDDRVFYFTTCS
+303 DIRKDDRVFYFTTCS

-346 PRTLWD
+346 AKALWD

-366 KYVEAL
+366 KYIESL
-372 QKVGFSPKSEHNL
+372 QKVGFSPKSGRNL

-433 PILPVYRGEIQ
+433 PTLPVYRGEIQ
-444 APGLGMDVQVWSD
+444 APGLGMDVQVWND
-457 EGESVHQERGELI
+457 EGESVRQQRGELI
-470 CAQSFPSRPVFFWSD
+470 CAQSFPSRPVFFWRD
-485 EGDKKYHSAYY
+485 EGGQKYYSAYY
-496 EHFENVWA
+496 EHFEGVWA
-504 HGDFAEITEHGGV
+504 HGDFAEITKNRGV

-540 RQVDKVEAV
+540 RQVDKIEAV

-574 QELTDVLI
+574 QELTDSLI
-582 KGIKSTIRTECTPRH
+582 QEIKLVIRTECTPRH

-618 ISVRDIVHGREIKN
+618 ISVRDIVHGLEIKN

-648 VELLSI
+648 EELLSI

>member
-1 MFEEE
+1 MNQER
-6 SVGSPIWKPNESQIR
+6 GL
-21 NANITKLLS
+21 KL
-30 HANQKAGLDFSNYW
+30 SNYW
-44 DLHQYSIDHSDKFWR
+44 DLHQFSIDHSDNFWR
-59 LVADYCGAIGDF
+59 LCADYCGAVGDF
-71 SGPVRVGES
+71 SGPERVGES
-80 MIDTKWFPE
+80 MVDTQWFPE
-89 ASLNFSETMLARR
+89 AKLNFAETMLSRR
-102 DKADAIVFRGENKVE
+102 DEKDAIVFRGENKIE

-122 NDLYEQ
+122 SDLYLQ
-128 VAKVQAHMK
+128 VAKVQSHMRSF
-137 ACGVGPGDRVAAFVP
+137 GVGPGDRVAAFLP
-152 NHPAAIIGMLATSS
+152 NHPAAIIGMLATTS

-183 LDRFGQIEPKLIFV
+183 LDRFGQIEPKMIFV

-203 NGKAHDTIERVKGFL
+203 NGKAHDTIERVKSFL
-218 DNLPSIENIVMV
+218 DELPSVEKVVMV
-230 EYIQTYQGDI
+230 EYIQTYTGDI
-240 ESCSTL
+240 ENCSTL
-246 LEVLSSQPENEVVF
+246 LEITSNLPDKEVEF
-260 THVPFDHPLCILYSS
+260 KQVPFDHPLYILYSS

-291 LLQHLKELQLHA
+291 LLQHLKEQQLHA
-303 DVREDDRVFYFTTCS
+303 DIRKDDRVFYFTTCS

-346 PRTLWD
+346 AKALWD

-366 KYVEAL
+366 KYIEAL
-372 QKVGFSPKSEHNL
+372 QKVGFSPKSGRNL

-433 PILPVYRGEIQ
+433 PTLPVYRGEIQ
-444 APGLGMDVQVWSD
+444 APGLGMDVQVWND
-457 EGESVHQERGELI
+457 EGESVRQQRGELI
-470 CAQSFPSRPVFFWSD
+470 CAQSFPSRPVFFWRD
-485 EGDKKYHSAYY
+485 EGGQKYYSAYY
-496 EHFENVWA
+496 EHFEGVWA
-504 HGDFAEITEHGGV
+504 HGDFAEITKNGGV

-540 RQVDKVEAV
+540 RQVDKIEAV

-574 QELTDVLI
+574 QELTDNLI
-582 KGIKSTIRTECTPRH
+582 QEIKLVIRTECTPRH

-618 ISVRDIVHGREIKN
+618 ISVRDIVHGLEIKN

-648 VELLSI
+648 EELLSI

>member
-1 MFEEE
+1 MNQER
-6 SVGSPIWKPNESQIR
+6 GL
-21 NANITKLLS
+21 KL
-30 HANQKAGLDFSNYW
+30 SNYW
-44 DLHQYSIDHSDKFWR
+44 DLHQFSIDHSDNFWR
-59 LVADYCGAIGDF
+59 LCADYCGAVGDF
-71 SGPVRVGES
+71 SGPERVGES
-80 MIDTKWFPE
+80 MVDTQWFPE
-89 ASLNFSETMLARR
+89 AKLNFAETMLSRR
-102 DKADAIVFRGENKVE
+102 DEKDAIVFRGENKIE

-122 NDLYEQ
+122 SDLYLQ
-128 VAKVQAHMK
+128 VAKVQSHMRS
-137 ACGVGPGDRVAAFVP
+137 CGVEPGDRVAAFLP
-152 NHPAAIIGMLATSS
+152 NHPAAIIGMLATTS

-177 FGKQGV
+177 FGRQGV
-183 LDRFGQIEPKLIFV
+183 LDRFGQIEPKMIFV

-203 NGKAHDTIERVKGFL
+203 NGKAHDTIERVKSFL
-218 DNLPSIENIVMV
+218 DDLPSVEKVVMV
-230 EYIQTYQGDI
+230 EYIQTYTGDI
-240 ESCSTL
+240 ENCSTL
-246 LEVLSSQPENEVVF
+246 LEITSNLPDKEVEF
-260 THVPFDHPLCILYSS
+260 KQVPFDHPLYILYSS

-291 LLQHLKELQLHA
+291 LLQHLKEQQLHA
-303 DVREDDRVFYFTTCS
+303 DIRKDDRVFYFTTCS

-346 PRTLWD
+346 AKALWD

-366 KYVEAL
+366 KYIEAL
-372 QKVGFSPKSEHNL
+372 QKVGFSPKSGRNL

-433 PILPVYRGEIQ
+433 PTLPVYRGEIQ
-444 APGLGMDVQVWSD
+444 APGLGMDVQVCND
-457 EGESVHQERGELI
+457 EGESVRQQRGELI
-470 CAQSFPSRPVFFWSD
+470 CAQSFPSRPVFFWRD
-485 EGDKKYHSAYY
+485 EGGQKYYSAYY
-496 EHFENVWA
+496 EHFEGVWA
-504 HGDFAEITEHGGV
+504 HGDFAEITKHGGV

-540 RQVDKVEAV
+540 RQVDKIEAV

-574 QELTDVLI
+574 QELTDSLI
-582 KGIKSTIRTECTPRH
+582 QEIKLVIRTECTPRH

-618 ISVRDIVHGREIKN
+618 ISVRDIVHGLEIKN

-648 VELLSI
+648 EELLSI

>member
-1 MFEEE
+1 L
-6 SVGSPIWKPNESQIR
+6 SSPIWKPNESQIL
-21 NANITKLLS
+21 NANVTKFIS
-30 HANQKAGLDFSNYW
+30 FVNQERGLKLSNYW
-44 DLHQYSIDHSDKFWR
+44 DLHQFSIDHSDNFWR
-59 LVADYCGAIGDF
+59 LCADYCGAVGDF
-71 SGPVRVGES
+71 SGPERVGES
-80 MIDTKWFPE
+80 MVDSQWFPE
-89 ASLNFSETMLARR
+89 AKLNFAETMLSRR
-102 DKADAIVFRGENKVE
+102 DEKDAIVFRGENKIE

-122 NDLYEQ
+122 SDLYLQ
-128 VAKVQAHMK
+128 VAKVQSHMRS
-137 ACGVGPGDRVAAFVP
+137 CGVGPGDRVAAFLP
-152 NHPAAIIGMLATSS
+152 NHPAAIIGMLATTS

-177 FGKQGV
+177 FGRQGV
-183 LDRFGQIEPKLIFV
+183 LDRFGQIEPKMIFV

-203 NGKAHDTIERVKGFL
+203 NGKAHDTIERVKSFL
-218 DNLPSIENIVMV
+218 DDLPSVEKVVMV
-230 EYIQTYQGDI
+230 EYIQTYTGDI
-240 ESCSTL
+240 ENCSTL
-246 LEVLSSQPENEVVF
+246 LEITSNLPDKEVEF
-260 THVPFDHPLCILYSS
+260 KQVPFDHPLYILYSS

-291 LLQHLKELQLHA
+291 LLQHLKEQQLHA
-303 DVREDDRVFYFTTCS
+303 DIRKDDRVFYFTTCS

-331 KATVMLYDG
+331 KATLMLYDG

-346 PRTLWD
+346 AKALWD

-366 KYVEAL
+366 KYIEAL
-372 QKVGFSPKSEHNL
+372 QKVGFSPKSGRNL

-433 PILPVYRGEIQ
+433 PTLPVYRGEIQ
-444 APGLGMDVQVWSD
+444 APGLGMDVQVWND
-457 EGESVHQERGELI
+457 EGESVRQQRGELI
-470 CAQSFPSRPVFFWSD
+470 CAQSFPSRTVFFWRD
-485 EGDKKYHSAYY
+485 EGGQKYYSAYY
-496 EHFENVWA
+496 EHFEGVWA
-504 HGDFAEITEHGGV
+504 HGDFAEITKHGGV

-540 RQVDKVEAV
+540 RQVDKIEAV

-574 QELTDVLI
+574 QELTDSLI
-582 KGIKSTIRTECTPRH
+582 QEIKLVIRTECTPRH

-618 ISVRDIVHGREIKN
+618 ISVRDIVHGLEIKN

-648 VELLSI
+648 EELLSI

>member
-1 MFEEE
+1 L
-6 SVGSPIWKPNESQIR
+6 SSPIWKPNESQIL
-21 NANITKLLS
+21 NANVTKFIS
-30 HANQKAGLDFSNYW
+30 FVNQERGLKLSNYW
-44 DLHQYSIDHSDKFWR
+44 DLHQFSIDHSDNFWR
-59 LVADYCGAIGDF
+59 LCADYCGAVGDF
-71 SGPVRVGES
+71 SGPERVGES
-80 MIDTKWFPE
+80 MVDTQWFPE
-89 ASLNFSETMLARR
+89 AKLNFAETMLSRR
-102 DKADAIVFRGENKVE
+102 DEKDAIVFRGENKIE

-122 NDLYEQ
+122 SDLYLQ
-128 VAKVQAHMK
+128 VAKVQSHMRS
-137 ACGVGPGDRVAAFVP
+137 CGVGPGDRVAAFLP
-152 NHPAAIIGMLATSS
+152 NHPAAIIGMLATTS

-177 FGKQGV
+177 FGRQGV
-183 LDRFGQIEPKLIFV
+183 LDRFGQIEPKMIFV

-203 NGKAHDTIERVKGFL
+203 NGKAHDTIERVKSFL
-218 DNLPSIENIVMV
+218 DDLPSVEKVVMV
-230 EYIQTYQGDI
+230 EYIQTYTGDI
-240 ESCSTL
+240 ENCSTL
-246 LEVLSSQPENEVVF
+246 LEITSNLPDKEVEF
-260 THVPFDHPLCILYSS
+260 KQVPFDHPLYILYSS

-291 LLQHLKELQLHA
+291 LLQHLKEQQLHA
-303 DVREDDRVFYFTTCS
+303 DIRKDDRVFYFTTCS

-346 PRTLWD
+346 AKALWD

-366 KYVEAL
+366 KYIEAL
-372 QKVGFSPKSEHNL
+372 QKVGFSPKSGRNL

-433 PILPVYRGEIQ
+433 PTLPVYRGEIQ
-444 APGLGMDVQVWSD
+444 APGLGMDVQVWND
-457 EGESVHQERGELI
+457 DGESVRQQRGELI
-470 CAQSFPSRPVFFWSD
+470 CAQSFPSRPVFFWRD
-485 EGDKKYHSAYY
+485 EGGQKYYSAYY
-496 EHFENVWA
+496 EHFEGVWA
-504 HGDFAEITEHGGV
+504 HGDFAEITKHGGV

-540 RQVDKVEAV
+540 RQVDKIEAV

-574 QELTDVLI
+574 QELTDSLI
-582 KGIKSTIRTECTPRH
+582 QEIKLVIRTECTPRH

-618 ISVRDIVHGREIKN
+618 ISVRDIVHGLEIKN

-648 VELLSI
+648 EELLSI

>member
-1 MFEEE
+1 
-6 SVGSPIWKPNESQIR
+6 
-21 NANITKLLS
+21 
-30 HANQKAGLDFSNYW
+30 
-44 DLHQYSIDHSDKFWR
+44 
-59 LVADYCGAIGDF
+59 
-71 SGPVRVGES
+71 
-80 MIDTKWFPE
+80 
-89 ASLNFSETMLARR
+89 
-102 DKADAIVFRGENKVE
+102 
-117 LRLSF
+117 
-122 NDLYEQ
+122 
-128 VAKVQAHMK
+128 
-137 ACGVGPGDRVAAFVP
+137 
-152 NHPAAIIGMLATSS
+152 
-166 IGAIWS
+166 
-172 SCSPD
+172 
-177 FGKQGV
+177 

-218 DNLPSIENIVMV
+218 DNLPSIENIIMV

-246 LEVLSSQPENEVVF
+246 LEVLSNQPENEVVF

-444 APGLGMDVQVWSD
+444 APGLGMDVQVWTD

>member
-1 MFEEE
+1 M
-6 SVGSPIWKPNESQIR
+6 SSPIWKPNESQIL
-21 NANITKLLS
+21 NANVTKFIS
-30 HANQKAGLDFSNYW
+30 FVNQERGLKLSNYW
-44 DLHQYSIDHSDKFWR
+44 DLHQFSIDHSDNFWR
-59 LVADYCGAIGDF
+59 LCADYCGAVGDF
-71 SGPVRVGES
+71 SGPERVGES
-80 MIDTKWFPE
+80 MVDTQWFPE
-89 ASLNFSETMLARR
+89 AKLNFAETMLSRR
-102 DKADAIVFRGENKVE
+102 DEKDAIVFRGENKIE

-122 NDLYEQ
+122 SDLYLQ
-128 VAKVQAHMK
+128 VAKVQSHMRS
-137 ACGVGPGDRVAAFVP
+137 CGVGPGDRVAAFLP
-152 NHPAAIIGMLATSS
+152 NHPAAIIGMLATTS

-183 LDRFGQIEPKLIFV
+183 LDRFGQIEPKMIFV

-203 NGKAHDTIERVKGFL
+203 NGKAHDTIERVKSFL
-218 DNLPSIENIVMV
+218 DDLPSVEKVVMV
-230 EYIQTYQGDI
+230 EYIQTYTGDI
-240 ESCSTL
+240 ENCSTL
-246 LEVLSSQPENEVVF
+246 LEITSNLPDKEVEF
-260 THVPFDHPLCILYSS
+260 KQVPFDHPLYILYSS

-291 LLQHLKELQLHA
+291 LLQHLKEQQLHA
-303 DVREDDRVFYFTTCS
+303 DIRKDDRVFYFTTCS

-346 PRTLWD
+346 AKALWD

-366 KYVEAL
+366 KYIEAL
-372 QKVGFSPKSEHNL
+372 QKVGFSPKSGRNL

-433 PILPVYRGEIQ
+433 PTLPVYRGEIQ
-444 APGLGMDVQVWSD
+444 APGLGMDVQVWND
-457 EGESVHQERGELI
+457 EGESVRQQRGELI
-470 CAQSFPSRPVFFWSD
+470 CAQSFPSRPVFFWRD
-485 EGDKKYHSAYY
+485 EGGQKYYSAYY
-496 EHFENVWA
+496 EHFEGVWA
-504 HGDFAEITEHGGV
+504 HGDFAEITKHGGV

-540 RQVDKVEAV
+540 RQVDKIEAV

-567 FVKMREG
+567 FVKMRDG
-574 QELTDVLI
+574 QELTDSLI
-582 KGIKSTIRTECTPRH
+582 QEIKLVIRTECTPRH

-618 ISVRDIVHGREIKN
+618 ISVRDIVHGLEIKN

-648 VELLSI
+648 EELLSI

>member
-1 MFEEE
+1 MNQER
-6 SVGSPIWKPNESQIR
+6 GL
-21 NANITKLLS
+21 KL
-30 HANQKAGLDFSNYW
+30 SNYW
-44 DLHQYSIDHSDKFWR
+44 DLHQFSIDHSDNFWR
-59 LVADYCGAIGDF
+59 LCADYCGAVGDF
-71 SGPVRVGES
+71 SGPKRVGES
-80 MIDTKWFPE
+80 MVDTQWFPE
-89 ASLNFSETMLARR
+89 AKLNFAETMLSRR
-102 DKADAIVFRGENKVE
+102 DEKDAIVFRGENKIE

-122 NDLYEQ
+122 SDLYLQ
-128 VAKVQAHMK
+128 VAKVQSHMRS
-137 ACGVGPGDRVAAFVP
+137 CGVGPGDRVAAFLP
-152 NHPAAIIGMLATSS
+152 NHPAAIIGMLATTS

-177 FGKQGV
+177 FGRQGV
-183 LDRFGQIEPKLIFV
+183 LDRFGQIEPKMIFV

-203 NGKAHDTIERVKGFL
+203 NGKAHDTIERVKSFL
-218 DNLPSIENIVMV
+218 DDLPSVEKVVMV
-230 EYIQTYQGDI
+230 EYIQTYTGDI
-240 ESCSTL
+240 ENCSTL
-246 LEVLSSQPENEVVF
+246 LEITSNLPDKEVEF
-260 THVPFDHPLCILYSS
+260 KQVPFDHPLYILYSS

-291 LLQHLKELQLHA
+291 LLQHLKEQQLHA
-303 DVREDDRVFYFTTCS
+303 DIRKDDRVFYFTTCS

-331 KATVMLYDG
+331 KATLMLYDG

-346 PRTLWD
+346 AKALWD

-366 KYVEAL
+366 KYIEAL
-372 QKVGFSPKSEHNL
+372 QKVGFSPKSGRNL

-433 PILPVYRGEIQ
+433 PTLPVYRGEIQ
-444 APGLGMDVQVWSD
+444 APGLGMDVQVWND
-457 EGESVHQERGELI
+457 EGESVRQQRGELI
-470 CAQSFPSRPVFFWSD
+470 CAQSFPSRPVFFWRD
-485 EGDKKYHSAYY
+485 EGGQKYYSAYY
-496 EHFENVWA
+496 EHFEGVWA
-504 HGDFAEITEHGGV
+504 HGDFAEITKHGGV

-540 RQVDKVEAV
+540 RQVDKIEAV

-574 QELTDVLI
+574 QELTDSLI
-582 KGIKSTIRTECTPRH
+582 QEIKLVIRTECTPRH

-618 ISVRDIVHGREIKN
+618 ISVRDIVHGLEIKN

-648 VELLSI
+648 EELLSI

>member
-1 MFEEE
+1 L
-6 SVGSPIWKPNESQIR
+6 STPIWKPNESQIL
-21 NANITKLLS
+21 NANVTKFIS
-30 HANQKAGLDFSNYW
+30 FVNQERGLKLSNYW
-44 DLHQYSIDHSDKFWR
+44 DLHQFSIDHSDNFWR
-59 LVADYCGAIGDF
+59 LCADYCGAVGDF
-71 SGPVRVGES
+71 SGPERVGES
-80 MIDTKWFPE
+80 MVDTQWFPE
-89 ASLNFSETMLARR
+89 AKLNFAETMLSRR
-102 DKADAIVFRGENKVE
+102 DEKDAIVFRGENKIE

-122 NDLYEQ
+122 SDLYLQ
-128 VAKVQAHMK
+128 VAKVQSHMRS
-137 ACGVGPGDRVAAFVP
+137 CGVGPGDRVAAFLP
-152 NHPAAIIGMLATSS
+152 NHPAAIIGMLATTS

-177 FGKQGV
+177 FGRQGV
-183 LDRFGQIEPKLIFV
+183 LDRFGQIEPKMIFV

-203 NGKAHDTIERVKGFL
+203 NGKAHDTIERVKSFL
-218 DNLPSIENIVMV
+218 DDLPSVEKVVMV
-230 EYIQTYQGDI
+230 EYIQTYTGDI
-240 ESCSTL
+240 ENCSTL
-246 LEVLSSQPENEVVF
+246 LEITSNLPDKEVEF
-260 THVPFDHPLCILYSS
+260 KQVPFDHPLYILYSS

-291 LLQHLKELQLHA
+291 LLQHLKEQQLHA
-303 DVREDDRVFYFTTCS
+303 DIRKDDRVFYFTTCS

-346 PRTLWD
+346 AKALWD

-366 KYVEAL
+366 KYIEAL
-372 QKVGFSPKSEHNL
+372 QKVGFSPKSGRNL

-433 PILPVYRGEIQ
+433 PTLPVYRGEIQ
-444 APGLGMDVQVWSD
+444 APGLGMNVQVWND
-457 EGESVHQERGELI
+457 EGESVRQQRGELI
-470 CAQSFPSRPVFFWSD
+470 CAQSFPSRPVFFWRD
-485 EGDKKYHSAYY
+485 EGGQKYYSAYY
-496 EHFENVWA
+496 EHFEGVWA
-504 HGDFAEITEHGGV
+504 HGDFAEITKNGGV

-540 RQVDKVEAV
+540 RQVDKIEAV

-574 QELTDVLI
+574 QELTDSLI
-582 KGIKSTIRTECTPRH
+582 QEIKLVIRTECTPRH

-618 ISVRDIVHGREIKN
+618 ISVRDIVHGLEIKN

-648 VELLSI
+648 EELLSI

>member
-1 MFEEE
+1 M
-6 SVGSPIWKPNESQIR
+6 SSPIWKPNKSQIL
-21 NANITKLLS
+21 NANITKFLS
-30 HANQKAGLDFSNYW
+30 YVSHNTNIELNNYW
-44 DLHQYSIDHSDKFWR
+44 ELHQYSIDFSEEFWR

-89 ASLNFSETMLARR
+89 ASLNFAETMLARR
-102 DKADAIVFRGENKVE
+102 DKADAIVFRGENKIE

-122 NDLYEQ
+122 ADLYLQ
-128 VAKVQAHMK
+128 VAKVQAHMRD
-137 ACGVGPGDRVAAFVP
+137 CGVSEGDRVAAFLP
-152 NHPAAIIGMLATSS
+152 NHPAAIIGMLAATS

-183 LDRFGQIEPKLIFV
+183 LDRFGQIEPKMIFV

-203 NGKAHDTIERVKGFL
+203 NGKAHDTIERVKSFL
-218 DNLPSIENIVMV
+218 DDLPSIENIVMV
-230 EYIQTYQGDI
+230 EYIQSYQGDI
-240 ESCSTL
+240 QNCSTL
-246 LEVLSSQPENEVVF
+246 SEILSSRPDNEVDF
-260 THVPFDHPLCILYSS
+260 LRVPFDHPLCILYSS

-346 PRTLWD
+346 AKALWD

-366 KYVEAL
+366 KYIEAL
-372 QKVGFSPKSEHNL
+372 QKVNFSPKSQHNL
-385 EALRG
+385 ESLRG

-433 PILPVYRGEIQ
+433 PTLPVYRGEIQ
-444 APGLGMDVQVWSD
+444 APGLGMNVQVWND
-457 EGESVHQERGELI
+457 GGESVHKERGELI
-470 CAQSFPSRPVFFWSD
+470 CAQSFPSRPVFFWKD
-485 EGDKKYHSAYY
+485 EGGQKYYSAYY
-496 EHFENVWA
+496 DHFEGVWA

-574 QELTDVLI
+574 QELTDNLI
-582 KGIKSTIRTECTPRH
+582 KEIKSVIRRECTPRH

-648 VELLSI
+648 EEISSI

>member
-1 MFEEE
+1 L
-6 SVGSPIWKPNESQIR
+6 SSPIWKPNESQIL
-21 NANITKLLS
+21 NANVTKFIS
-30 HANQKAGLDFSNYW
+30 FVNQERGLKLSNYW
-44 DLHQYSIDHSDKFWR
+44 DLHQFSIDHSDNFWR
-59 LVADYCGAIGDF
+59 LCADYCGAVGDF
-71 SGPVRVGES
+71 SGPERVGES
-80 MIDTKWFPE
+80 MVDTQWFPE
-89 ASLNFSETMLARR
+89 AKLNFAETMLSRR
-102 DKADAIVFRGENKVE
+102 DEKDAIVFRGENKIE

-122 NDLYEQ
+122 SDLYLQ
-128 VAKVQAHMK
+128 VAKVQSHMRS
-137 ACGVGPGDRVAAFVP
+137 CGVGPGDRVAAFLP
-152 NHPAAIIGMLATSS
+152 NHPAAIIGMLATTS

-183 LDRFGQIEPKLIFV
+183 LDRFGQIEPKMIFV

-203 NGKAHDTIERVKGFL
+203 NGKAHDTIERVKSFL
-218 DNLPSIENIVMV
+218 DELPSVEKVVMV
-230 EYIQTYQGDI
+230 EYIQTYTGDI
-240 ESCSTL
+240 ENCSTL
-246 LEVLSSQPENEVVF
+246 LEITSNLPDKEVEF
-260 THVPFDHPLCILYSS
+260 KQVPFDHPLYILYSS

-291 LLQHLKELQLHA
+291 LLQHLKEQQLHA
-303 DVREDDRVFYFTTCS
+303 DIRKDDRVFYFTTCS

-346 PRTLWD
+346 AKALWD

-366 KYVEAL
+366 KYIEAL
-372 QKVGFSPKSEHNL
+372 QKVGFSPKSGRNL

-433 PILPVYRGEIQ
+433 PTLPVYRGEIQ
-444 APGLGMDVQVWSD
+444 APGLGMDVQVWND
-457 EGESVHQERGELI
+457 EGESVRQQRGELI
-470 CAQSFPSRPVFFWSD
+470 CAQSFPSRPVFFWRD
-485 EGDKKYHSAYY
+485 EGGQKYYSAYY
-496 EHFENVWA
+496 EHFEGVWA
-504 HGDFAEITEHGGV
+504 HGDFAEITKHGGV

-540 RQVDKVEAV
+540 RQVDKIEAV

-574 QELTDVLI
+574 QELTDSLI
-582 KGIKSTIRTECTPRH
+582 QEIKLVIRTECTPRH

-618 ISVRDIVHGREIKN
+618 ISVRDIVHGLEIKN

-648 VELLSI
+648 EELLSI

>member
-1 MFEEE
+1 MNQER
-6 SVGSPIWKPNESQIR
+6 GL
-21 NANITKLLS
+21 KL
-30 HANQKAGLDFSNYW
+30 SNYW
-44 DLHQYSIDHSDKFWR
+44 DLHQYSINHSNDFWR
-59 LVADYCGAIGDF
+59 MCADYCGAVGDF
-71 SGPVRVGES
+71 SGPERVGES
-80 MIDTKWFPE
+80 MVDTQWFPE
-89 ASLNFSETMLARR
+89 AKLNFAETMLSRR
-102 DKADAIVFRGENKVE
+102 DEKDAIVFRGENKIE

-122 NDLYEQ
+122 SDLYLQ
-128 VAKVQAHMK
+128 VAKVQSHMRS
-137 ACGVGPGDRVAAFVP
+137 CGVGPGDRVAAFLP
-152 NHPAAIIGMLATSS
+152 NHPAAIIGMLATTS

-177 FGKQGV
+177 FGRQGV
-183 LDRFGQIEPKLIFV
+183 LDRFGQIEPKMIFV

-203 NGKAHDTIERVKGFL
+203 NGKAHDTIERVKSFL
-218 DNLPSIENIVMV
+218 DDLPSVEKVVMV
-230 EYIQTYQGDI
+230 EYIQTYTGDI
-240 ESCSTL
+240 ENCSTL
-246 LEVLSSQPENEVVF
+246 LEITSNLPDKEVEF
-260 THVPFDHPLCILYSS
+260 KQVPFDHPLYILYSS

-291 LLQHLKELQLHA
+291 LLQHLKEQQLHA
-303 DVREDDRVFYFTTCS
+303 DIRKDDRVFYFTTCS

-346 PRTLWD
+346 AKALWD

-366 KYVEAL
+366 KYIEAL
-372 QKVGFSPKSEHNL
+372 QKVGFSPKSGRNL

-433 PILPVYRGEIQ
+433 PTLPVYRGEIQ
-444 APGLGMDVQVWSD
+444 APGLGMDVQVWND
-457 EGESVHQERGELI
+457 EGESVRQQRGELI
-470 CAQSFPSRPVFFWSD
+470 CAQSFPSRPVFFWRD
-485 EGDKKYHSAYY
+485 EGGQKYYSAYY
-496 EHFENVWA
+496 EHFEGVWA
-504 HGDFAEITEHGGV
+504 HGDFAEITKHGGV

-540 RQVDKVEAV
+540 RQVDKIEAV

-574 QELTDVLI
+574 QELTDSLI
-582 KGIKSTIRTECTPRH
+582 QEIKLVIRTECTPRH

-618 ISVRDIVHGREIKN
+618 ISVRDIVHGLEIKN

-648 VELLSI
+648 EELLSI

>member
-1 MFEEE
+1 M
-6 SVGSPIWKPNESQIR
+6 STPIWKPNESQIL
-21 NANITKLLS
+21 NANVTKFIS
-30 HANQKAGLDFSNYW
+30 FVNQERGLKLSNYW
-44 DLHQYSIDHSDKFWR
+44 DLHQFSIDHSDNFWR
-59 LVADYCGAIGDF
+59 LCADYCGAVGDF
-71 SGPVRVGES
+71 SGPERVGES
-80 MIDTKWFPE
+80 MVDTQWFPE
-89 ASLNFSETMLARR
+89 AKLNFAETMLSRR
-102 DKADAIVFRGENKVE
+102 DEKDAIVFRGENKIE

-122 NDLYEQ
+122 SDLYLQ
-128 VAKVQAHMK
+128 VAKVQSHMRS
-137 ACGVGPGDRVAAFVP
+137 CGVGPGDRVAAFLP
-152 NHPAAIIGMLATSS
+152 NHPAAIIGMLATTS

-177 FGKQGV
+177 FGRQGV
-183 LDRFGQIEPKLIFV
+183 LDRFGQIEPKMIFV

-203 NGKAHDTIERVKGFL
+203 NGKAHDTIEIVKSFL
-218 DNLPSIENIVMV
+218 DDLPSVEKVVMV
-230 EYIQTYQGDI
+230 EYIQTYTGDI
-240 ESCSTL
+240 ENCSTL
-246 LEVLSSQPENEVVF
+246 LEITSNLPDKEVEF
-260 THVPFDHPLCILYSS
+260 KQVPFDHPLYILYSS

-291 LLQHLKELQLHA
+291 LLQHLKEQQLHA
-303 DVREDDRVFYFTTCS
+303 DIRKDDRVFYFTTCS

-346 PRTLWD
+346 AKALWD

-366 KYVEAL
+366 KYIEAL
-372 QKVGFSPKSEHNL
+372 QKVGFSPKSGRNL

-433 PILPVYRGEIQ
+433 PTLPVYRGEIQ
-444 APGLGMDVQVWSD
+444 APGLGMDVQVWND
-457 EGESVHQERGELI
+457 QGESVRQQRGELI
-470 CAQSFPSRPVFFWSD
+470 CAQSFPSRPVFFWRD
-485 EGDKKYHSAYY
+485 EGGQKYYSAYY
-496 EHFENVWA
+496 EHFEGVWA
-504 HGDFAEITEHGGV
+504 HGDFAEITKHGGV

-540 RQVDKVEAV
+540 RQVDKIEAV

-574 QELTDVLI
+574 QELTDSLI
-582 KGIKSTIRTECTPRH
+582 QEIKLVIRTECTPRH

-618 ISVRDIVHGREIKN
+618 ISVRDIVHGLEIKN

-648 VELLSI
+648 EELLSI

>member
-1 MFEEE
+1 M
-6 SVGSPIWKPNESQIR
+6 STPIWKPNESQIL
-21 NANITKLLS
+21 NANVTKFIS
-30 HANQKAGLDFSNYW
+30 FVNQERGLKLSNYW
-44 DLHQYSIDHSDKFWR
+44 DLHQFSIDHSDNFWR
-59 LVADYCGAIGDF
+59 LCADYCGAVGDF
-71 SGPVRVGES
+71 SGPERVGES
-80 MIDTKWFPE
+80 MVDTQWFPE
-89 ASLNFSETMLARR
+89 AKLNFAETMLSRR
-102 DKADAIVFRGENKVE
+102 DEKDAIVFRGENKIE

-122 NDLYEQ
+122 SDLYLQ
-128 VAKVQAHMK
+128 VAKVQSHMRS
-137 ACGVGPGDRVAAFVP
+137 CGVGPGDRVAAFLP
-152 NHPAAIIGMLATSS
+152 NHPAAIIGMLATTS

-177 FGKQGV
+177 FGRQGV
-183 LDRFGQIEPKLIFV
+183 LDRFGQIEPKMIFV

-203 NGKAHDTIERVKGFL
+203 NGKAHDTIERVKSFL
-218 DNLPSIENIVMV
+218 DDLPSVEKVVMV
-230 EYIQTYQGDI
+230 EYIQSYTGDI
-240 ESCSTL
+240 ENCSTL
-246 LEVLSSQPENEVVF
+246 LEITSNLPDKEVEF
-260 THVPFDHPLCILYSS
+260 KQVPFDHPLYILYSS

-291 LLQHLKELQLHA
+291 LLQHLKEQQLHA
-303 DVREDDRVFYFTTCS
+303 DIRKDDRVFYFTTCS

-346 PRTLWD
+346 AKALWD

-366 KYVEAL
+366 KYIEAL
-372 QKVGFSPKSEHNL
+372 QKVGFSPKSGRNL

-433 PILPVYRGEIQ
+433 PTLPVYRGEIQ
-444 APGLGMDVQVWSD
+444 APGLGMDVQVWND
-457 EGESVHQERGELI
+457 EGESVRQQRGELI
-470 CAQSFPSRPVFFWSD
+470 CAQSFPSRPVFFWRD
-485 EGDKKYHSAYY
+485 EGGQKYYSAYY
-496 EHFENVWA
+496 EHFEGVWA
-504 HGDFAEITEHGGV
+504 HGDFAEITKHGGV

-540 RQVDKVEAV
+540 RQVDKIEAV

-574 QELTDVLI
+574 QELTDSLI
-582 KGIKSTIRTECTPRH
+582 QEIKLVIRTECTPRH

-618 ISVRDIVHGREIKN
+618 ISVRDIVHGLEIKN

-648 VELLSI
+648 EELLSI

>member
-1 MFEEE
+1 M
-6 SVGSPIWKPNESQIR
+6 SSPIWKPNESQIL
-21 NANITKLLS
+21 NANVTKFIS
-30 HANQKAGLDFSNYW
+30 FVNQERGLKLSNYW
-44 DLHQYSIDHSDKFWR
+44 DLHQFSIDHSDNFWR
-59 LVADYCGAIGDF
+59 LCADYCGAVGDF
-71 SGPVRVGES
+71 SGPERVGES
-80 MIDTKWFPE
+80 MVDTQWFPE
-89 ASLNFSETMLARR
+89 AKLNFAETMLSRR
-102 DKADAIVFRGENKVE
+102 DEKDAIVFRGENKIE

-122 NDLYEQ
+122 SDLYLQ
-128 VAKVQAHMK
+128 VAKVQSHMRS
-137 ACGVGPGDRVAAFVP
+137 CGVGPGDRVAAFLP
-152 NHPAAIIGMLATSS
+152 NHPAAIIGMLATTS

-183 LDRFGQIEPKLIFV
+183 LDRFGQIEPKMIFV

-203 NGKAHDTIERVKGFL
+203 NGKAHDTIERVKSFL
-218 DNLPSIENIVMV
+218 DDLPSVEKVVMV
-230 EYIQTYQGDI
+230 EYIQTYTGDI
-240 ESCSTL
+240 ENCSTL
-246 LEVLSSQPENEVVF
+246 LEITSNLPDKEVEF
-260 THVPFDHPLCILYSS
+260 KQVPFDHPLYILYSS

-291 LLQHLKELQLHA
+291 LLQHLKEQQLHA
-303 DVREDDRVFYFTTCS
+303 DIRKDDRVFYFTTCS

-331 KATVMLYDG
+331 KATLMLYDG

-346 PRTLWD
+346 AKALWD

-366 KYVEAL
+366 KYIEAL
-372 QKVGFSPKSEHNL
+372 QKVGFSPKSGRNL

-433 PILPVYRGEIQ
+433 PTLPVYRGEIQ
-444 APGLGMDVQVWSD
+444 APGLGMDVQVWND
-457 EGESVHQERGELI
+457 EGESVRQQRGELI
-470 CAQSFPSRPVFFWSD
+470 CAQSFPSRPVFFWRD
-485 EGDKKYHSAYY
+485 EGGQKYYSAYY
-496 EHFENVWA
+496 EHFEGVWA
-504 HGDFAEITEHGGV
+504 HGDFAEITKHGGV

-540 RQVDKVEAV
+540 RQVDKIEAV

-574 QELTDVLI
+574 QELTDSLI
-582 KGIKSTIRTECTPRH
+582 QEIKLVIRTECTPRH

-618 ISVRDIVHGREIKN
+618 ISVRDIVHGLEIKN

-648 VELLSI
+648 EELLSI

>member
-1 MFEEE
+1 M
-6 SVGSPIWKPNESQIR
+6 STPIWKPNESQIL
-21 NANITKLLS
+21 NANVTKFIS
-30 HANQKAGLDFSNYW
+30 FVNQERGLKLSNYW
-44 DLHQYSIDHSDKFWR
+44 DLHQFSIDHSDNFWR
-59 LVADYCGAIGDF
+59 LCADYCGAVGDF
-71 SGPVRVGES
+71 SGPKRVGES
-80 MIDTKWFPE
+80 MVDTQWFPE
-89 ASLNFSETMLARR
+89 AKLNFAETMLSRR
-102 DKADAIVFRGENKVE
+102 DEKDAIVFRGENKIE

-122 NDLYEQ
+122 SDLYLQ
-128 VAKVQAHMK
+128 VAKVQSHMRS
-137 ACGVGPGDRVAAFVP
+137 CGVGPGDRVAAFLP
-152 NHPAAIIGMLATSS
+152 NHPAAIIGMLATTS

-177 FGKQGV
+177 FGRQGV
-183 LDRFGQIEPKLIFV
+183 LDRFGQIEPKMIFV

-203 NGKAHDTIERVKGFL
+203 NGKAHDTIERVKSFL
-218 DNLPSIENIVMV
+218 DDLPSVEKVVMV
-230 EYIQTYQGDI
+230 EYIQTYTGDI
-240 ESCSTL
+240 ENCSTL
-246 LEVLSSQPENEVVF
+246 LEITSNLPDKEVEF
-260 THVPFDHPLCILYSS
+260 KQVPFDHPLYILYSS

-291 LLQHLKELQLHA
+291 LLQHLKEQQLHA
-303 DVREDDRVFYFTTCS
+303 DIRKDDRVFYFTTCS

-346 PRTLWD
+346 AKALWD

-366 KYVEAL
+366 KYIEAL
-372 QKVGFSPKSEHNL
+372 QKVGFSPKSGRNL

-433 PILPVYRGEIQ
+433 PTLPVYRGEIQ
-444 APGLGMDVQVWSD
+444 APGLGMDVQVWND
-457 EGESVHQERGELI
+457 EGESVRQQRGELI
-470 CAQSFPSRPVFFWSD
+470 CAQSFPSRPVFFWRD
-485 EGDKKYHSAYY
+485 EGGQKYYSAYY
-496 EHFENVWA
+496 EHFEGVWA
-504 HGDFAEITEHGGV
+504 HGDFAEITKHGGV

-540 RQVDKVEAV
+540 RQVDKIEAV

-574 QELTDVLI
+574 QELTDSLI
-582 KGIKSTIRTECTPRH
+582 QEIKLVIRSECTPRH

-618 ISVRDIVHGREIKN
+618 ISVRDIVHGLEIKN

-648 VELLSI
+648 EELLSI

>member
-1 MFEEE
+1 M
-6 SVGSPIWKPNESQIR
+6 STPIWKPNESQIL
-21 NANITKLLS
+21 NANVTKFIS
-30 HANQKAGLDFSNYW
+30 FVNQERGLKLSNYW
-44 DLHQYSIDHSDKFWR
+44 DLHQFSIDHSDNFWR
-59 LVADYCGAIGDF
+59 LCADYCGAVGDF
-71 SGPVRVGES
+71 SGPERVGES
-80 MIDTKWFPE
+80 MVDTQWFPE
-89 ASLNFSETMLARR
+89 AKLNFAETMLSRR
-102 DKADAIVFRGENKVE
+102 DEKDAIVFRGESKIE

-122 NDLYEQ
+122 SDLYLQ
-128 VAKVQAHMK
+128 VAKVQSHMRS
-137 ACGVGPGDRVAAFVP
+137 CGVGPGDRVAAFLP
-152 NHPAAIIGMLATSS
+152 NHPAAIIGMLATTS

-177 FGKQGV
+177 FGRQGV
-183 LDRFGQIEPKLIFV
+183 LDRFGQIEPKMIFV

-203 NGKAHDTIERVKGFL
+203 NGKAHDTIERVKSFL
-218 DNLPSIENIVMV
+218 DDLPSVEKVVMV
-230 EYIQTYQGDI
+230 EYIQTYTGDI
-240 ESCSTL
+240 ENCSTL
-246 LEVLSSQPENEVVF
+246 LEITSNLPDKEVEF
-260 THVPFDHPLCILYSS
+260 KQVPFDHPLYILYSS

-291 LLQHLKELQLHA
+291 LLQHLKEQQLHA
-303 DVREDDRVFYFTTCS
+303 DIRKDDRVFYFTTCS

-346 PRTLWD
+346 AKALWD

-366 KYVEAL
+366 KYIEAL
-372 QKVGFSPKSEHNL
+372 QKVGFSPKSGRNL

-433 PILPVYRGEIQ
+433 PTLPVYRGEIQ
-444 APGLGMDVQVWSD
+444 APGLGMDVQVWND
-457 EGESVHQERGELI
+457 EGESVRQQRGELI
-470 CAQSFPSRPVFFWSD
+470 CAQSFPSRPVFFWRD
-485 EGDKKYHSAYY
+485 EGGQKYYSAYY
-496 EHFENVWA
+496 EHFEGVWA
-504 HGDFAEITEHGGV
+504 HGDFAEITKHGGV

-540 RQVDKVEAV
+540 RQVDKIEAV

-574 QELTDVLI
+574 QELTDSLI
-582 KGIKSTIRTECTPRH
+582 QEIKLVIRTECTPRH

-618 ISVRDIVHGREIKN
+618 ISVRDIVHGLEIKN

-648 VELLSI
+648 EELLSI

>member
-1 MFEEE
+1 L
-6 SVGSPIWKPNESQIR
+6 SSPIWKPNESQIL
-21 NANITKLLS
+21 NANVTKFIS
-30 HANQKAGLDFSNYW
+30 FVNQERGLKLSNYW
-44 DLHQYSIDHSDKFWR
+44 DLHQFSIDHSDNFWR
-59 LVADYCGAIGDF
+59 LCADYCGAVGDF
-71 SGPVRVGES
+71 SGPERVGES
-80 MIDTKWFPE
+80 MVDTQWFPE
-89 ASLNFSETMLARR
+89 AKLNFAETMLSRR
-102 DKADAIVFRGENKVE
+102 DEKDAIVFRGENKIE

-122 NDLYEQ
+122 SDLYLQ
-128 VAKVQAHMK
+128 VAKVQSHMRS
-137 ACGVGPGDRVAAFVP
+137 CGVGPGDRVAAFLP
-152 NHPAAIIGMLATSS
+152 NHPAAIIGMLATTS

-177 FGKQGV
+177 FGRQGV
-183 LDRFGQIEPKLIFV
+183 LDRFGQIEPKMIFV

-203 NGKAHDTIERVKGFL
+203 NGKAHDTIERVKSFL
-218 DNLPSIENIVMV
+218 DDLPSVEKVVMV
-230 EYIQTYQGDI
+230 EYIQTYTGDI
-240 ESCSTL
+240 ENCSTL
-246 LEVLSSQPENEVVF
+246 LEITSNLPDKEVEF
-260 THVPFDHPLCILYSS
+260 KQVPFDHPLYILYSS

-291 LLQHLKELQLHA
+291 LLQHLKEQQLHA
-303 DVREDDRVFYFTTCS
+303 DIRKDDRVFYFTTCS

-346 PRTLWD
+346 AKALWD

-366 KYVEAL
+366 KYIEAL
-372 QKVGFSPKSEHNL
+372 QKVGFSPKSGRNL

-433 PILPVYRGEIQ
+433 PTLPVYRGEIQ
-444 APGLGMDVQVWSD
+444 APGLGMDVQVWND
-457 EGESVHQERGELI
+457 EGESVRQQRGELI
-470 CAQSFPSRPVFFWSD
+470 CAQSFPSRPVFFWRD
-485 EGDKKYHSAYY
+485 EGGQKYYSAYY
-496 EHFENVWA
+496 EHFEGVWA
-504 HGDFAEITEHGGV
+504 HGDFAEITKHGGV

-540 RQVDKVEAV
+540 RQVDKIEAV

-574 QELTDVLI
+574 QELTDSLI
-582 KGIKSTIRTECTPRH
+582 QEIKLVIRTECTPRH

-618 ISVRDIVHGREIKN
+618 ISVRDIVHGLEIKN

-648 VELLSI
+648 EELLSI

>member
-1 MFEEE
+1 M
-6 SVGSPIWKPNESQIR
+6 STPIWKPNESQIL
-21 NANITKLLS
+21 NANVTKFIS
-30 HANQKAGLDFSNYW
+30 FVNQERGLKLSNYW
-44 DLHQYSIDHSDKFWR
+44 DLHQFSIDHSDNFWR
-59 LVADYCGAIGDF
+59 LCADYCGAVGDF
-71 SGPVRVGES
+71 SGPERVGES
-80 MIDTKWFPE
+80 MVDTQWFPE
-89 ASLNFSETMLARR
+89 AKLNFTETMLSRR
-102 DKADAIVFRGENKVE
+102 DEKDAIVFRGENKIE

-122 NDLYEQ
+122 SDLYLQ
-128 VAKVQAHMK
+128 VAKVQSHMRS
-137 ACGVGPGDRVAAFVP
+137 CGVGPGDRVAAFLP
-152 NHPAAIIGMLATSS
+152 NHPAAIIGMLATTS

-177 FGKQGV
+177 FGRQGV
-183 LDRFGQIEPKLIFV
+183 LDRFGQIEPKMIFV

-203 NGKAHDTIERVKGFL
+203 NGKAHDTIERVKSFL
-218 DNLPSIENIVMV
+218 DDLPSVEKVVMV
-230 EYIQTYQGDI
+230 EYIQTYTGDI
-240 ESCSTL
+240 ENCSTL
-246 LEVLSSQPENEVVF
+246 LEITSNLPDKEVEF
-260 THVPFDHPLCILYSS
+260 KQVPFDHPLYILYSS

-291 LLQHLKELQLHA
+291 LLQHLKEQQLHA
-303 DVREDDRVFYFTTCS
+303 DIRKDDRVFYFTTCS

-346 PRTLWD
+346 AKALWD

-366 KYVEAL
+366 KYIEAL
-372 QKVGFSPKSEHNL
+372 QKVGFSPKSGRNL

-433 PILPVYRGEIQ
+433 PTLPVYRGEIQ
-444 APGLGMDVQVWSD
+444 APGLGMDVQVWND
-457 EGESVHQERGELI
+457 EGESVRQQRGELI
-470 CAQSFPSRPVFFWSD
+470 CAQSFPSRPVFFWRD
-485 EGDKKYHSAYY
+485 EGGQKYYSAYY
-496 EHFENVWA
+496 EHFEGVWA
-504 HGDFAEITEHGGV
+504 HGDFAEITKHGGV

-540 RQVDKVEAV
+540 RQVDKIEAV

-574 QELTDVLI
+574 QELTDSLI
-582 KGIKSTIRTECTPRH
+582 QEIKLVIRTECTPRH

-618 ISVRDIVHGREIKN
+618 ISVRDIVHGLEIKN

-648 VELLSI
+648 EELLSI

>member
-1 MFEEE
+1 M
-6 SVGSPIWKPNESQIR
+6 SSPIWKPNESQIL
-21 NANITKLLS
+21 NANVTKFIS
-30 HANQKAGLDFSNYW
+30 FVNQERGLKLSNYW
-44 DLHQYSIDHSDKFWR
+44 DLHQFSIDHSDNFWR
-59 LVADYCGAIGDF
+59 LCADYCGAVGDF
-71 SGPVRVGES
+71 SGPERVGES
-80 MIDTKWFPE
+80 MVDTQWFPE
-89 ASLNFSETMLARR
+89 AKLNFAETMLSRR
-102 DKADAIVFRGENKVE
+102 DEKDAIVFRGENKIE

-122 NDLYEQ
+122 SDLYLQ
-128 VAKVQAHMK
+128 VAKVQSHMRS
-137 ACGVGPGDRVAAFVP
+137 CGVGPGDRVAAFLP
-152 NHPAAIIGMLATSS
+152 NHPAAIIGMLATTS

-177 FGKQGV
+177 FGRQGV
-183 LDRFGQIEPKLIFV
+183 LDRFGQIEPKMIFV

-203 NGKAHDTIERVKGFL
+203 NGKAHDTIERVKSFL
-218 DNLPSIENIVMV
+218 DELPSVEKVVMV
-230 EYIQTYQGDI
+230 EYIQTYTGDI
-240 ESCSTL
+240 ENCSTL
-246 LEVLSSQPENEVVF
+246 LEITSNLPDKEVEF
-260 THVPFDHPLCILYSS
+260 KQVPFDHPLYILYSS

-291 LLQHLKELQLHA
+291 LLQHLKEQQLHA
-303 DVREDDRVFYFTTCS
+303 DIRKDDRVFYFTTCS

-346 PRTLWD
+346 AKALWD

-366 KYVEAL
+366 KYIEAL
-372 QKVGFSPKSEHNL
+372 QKVGFSPKSGRNL

-433 PILPVYRGEIQ
+433 PTLPVYRGEIQ
-444 APGLGMDVQVWSD
+444 APGLGMDVQVWND
-457 EGESVHQERGELI
+457 EGESVRQQRGELI
-470 CAQSFPSRPVFFWSD
+470 CAQSFPSRPVFFWRD
-485 EGDKKYHSAYY
+485 EGGQKYYSAYY
-496 EHFENVWA
+496 EHFEGVWA
-504 HGDFAEITEHGGV
+504 HGDFAEITKHGGV

-540 RQVDKVEAV
+540 RQVDKIEAV

-574 QELTDVLI
+574 QELTDSLI
-582 KGIKSTIRTECTPRH
+582 QEIKLVIRTECTPRH

-618 ISVRDIVHGREIKN
+618 ISVRDIVHGLEIKN

-648 VELLSI
+648 EELLSI

>member
-1 MFEEE
+1 M
-6 SVGSPIWKPNESQIR
+6 STPIWKPNESQIL
-21 NANITKLLS
+21 NANVTKFIS
-30 HANQKAGLDFSNYW
+30 FVNQERSLKLSNYW
-44 DLHQYSIDHSDKFWR
+44 DLHQFSIDHSDNFWR
-59 LVADYCGAIGDF
+59 LCADYCGAVGDF
-71 SGPVRVGES
+71 SGPERVGES
-80 MIDTKWFPE
+80 MVDTQWFPE
-89 ASLNFSETMLARR
+89 AKLNFAETMLSRR
-102 DKADAIVFRGENKVE
+102 DEKDAIVFRGENKIE

-122 NDLYEQ
+122 SDLYLQ
-128 VAKVQAHMK
+128 VAKVQSHMRS
-137 ACGVGPGDRVAAFVP
+137 CGVGPGDRVAAFLP
-152 NHPAAIIGMLATSS
+152 NHPAAIIGMLATTS

-177 FGKQGV
+177 FGRQGV
-183 LDRFGQIEPKLIFV
+183 LDRFGQIEPKMIFV

-203 NGKAHDTIERVKGFL
+203 NGKAHDTIERVKSFL
-218 DNLPSIENIVMV
+218 DDLPSVEKVVMV
-230 EYIQTYQGDI
+230 EYIQTYTGDI
-240 ESCSTL
+240 ENCSTL
-246 LEVLSSQPENEVVF
+246 LEITSNLPDKEVEF
-260 THVPFDHPLCILYSS
+260 KQVPFDHPLYILYSS

-291 LLQHLKELQLHA
+291 LLQHLKEQQLHA
-303 DVREDDRVFYFTTCS
+303 DIRKDDRVFYFTTCS

-346 PRTLWD
+346 AKALWD

-366 KYVEAL
+366 KYIEAL
-372 QKVGFSPKSEHNL
+372 QKVGFSPKSGRNL

-433 PILPVYRGEIQ
+433 PTLPVYRGEIQ
-444 APGLGMDVQVWSD
+444 APGLGMDVQVWND
-457 EGESVHQERGELI
+457 EGESVRQQRGELI
-470 CAQSFPSRPVFFWSD
+470 CAQSFPSRPVFFWRD
-485 EGDKKYHSAYY
+485 EGGQKYYSAYY
-496 EHFENVWA
+496 EHFEGVWA
-504 HGDFAEITEHGGV
+504 HGDFAEITKHGGV

-540 RQVDKVEAV
+540 RQVDKIEAV

-574 QELTDVLI
+574 QELTDSLI
-582 KGIKSTIRTECTPRH
+582 QEIKLVIRTECTPRH

-618 ISVRDIVHGREIKN
+618 ISVRDIVHGLEIKN

-648 VELLSI
+648 EELLSI